1 MLFFLRVIEMNED
14 EDKDNTSENPYLLLG
29 FWTFA
34 IISTLVVL
42 FFPFS
47 LLFCVLFY
55 GLEQTKLLIIAL
67 LHDAMKTFL
76 AVLSVV
82 LAIVALV
89 SVVIFIGWEGEKKDI
104 EKAIREFA
112 QEERK
117 KDKLSNKKK
126 IFDCNSLY
134 SNKYI

>member
-89 SVVIFIGWEGEKKDI
+89 SVVIFIG
-104 EKAIREFA
+104 
-112 QEERK
+112 
-117 KDKLSNKKK
+117 
-126 IFDCNSLY
+126 
-134 SNKYI
+134 